1 MEIAYL
7 FGRRKVK
14 IYTKEETMKKLFV
27 VLGAVLLL
35 AGLSLAQTIAGSAH
49 DFSGAI
55 WNGGGEICVVCHTP
69 HNAAAAIK
77 PLWNHA
83 TSVATYVPY
92 PETSAHSTP
101 GAPAGSSLICLSC
114 HDGTVGLGNFGGVT
128 DSTNYISTEHNV
140 STDLSNDHP
149 ISVDYN
155 VANGLHLTSAALGS
169 ATIADVLESN
179 QVQCASCHN
188 VHNEAGETSLLRASN
203 AGSLLCLACHI
214 K

>member
-1 MEIAYL
+1 
-7 FGRRKVK
+7 
-14 IYTKEETMKKLFV
+14 MKKLFV

-49 DFSGAI
+49 DFSSGFG
-55 WNGGGEICVVCHTP
+55 WNTTTEICVVCHTP

-77 PLWNHA
+77 PLWNHT
-83 TSVATYVPY
+83 TSTATYTPY
-92 PETSAHSTP
+92 GSTLAGSTA

-114 HDGTVGLGNFGGVT
+114 HDGSVGLGSFGGASDINFITGATLVG
-128 DSTNYISTEHNV
+128 
-140 STDLSNDHP
+140 TDLSNDHP

-169 ATIADVLESN
+169 ETIAEVLESN